1 MFLQNLIEWIPSKLE
16 HGQRVPQTTSTPTAV
31 RRPLRDIENVPHT
44 GTNSVIDRVLSNPK
58 ITNGTQLGAEL
69 AKVLFTEQEMA
80 VSNPSGHCVHG

>member
-1 MFLQNLIEWIPSKLE
+1 MFLQNLIVNEWIPSKLE

-58 ITNGTQLGAEL
+58 ITNGTQLGA
-69 AKVLFTEQEMA
+69 KVLFTEQEMA
-80 VSNPSGHCVHG
+80 ASNTRSKQGETN